1 MANLAN
7 ITPEIIPWAR
17 KQHKLDIEKLADLV
31 GVHVNQ
37 IEKWESGAAKP
48 TFTQAQE
55 MASHLHIPLGYL
67 FLSAPPNLE
76 LPLPDLRTRKGKKP
90 KTLSASFQEVLYGA
104 LDRQD
109 WYREYIQEYKS
120 EPRNFV
126 GRYTTENP
134 VLEVAEDIR
143 KTLVL
148 TPDLRDTAKTLSKF
162 LELLSAQAE
171 AVGILVMRSG
181 VVGNNQ
187 GRALDPEEF
196 QGFVI
201 TDPVAPLI
209 FINSVDFVTARIFTM
224 AHELAHIWIGKSGIL
239 NPAEDTEPQ
248 HTSNVEEFCNAVA
261 AEVLVP
267 SSEFLSRWPIEEG
280 SIQALSRYFKVSGM
294 VIVRRAHELDQI
306 DDKQFAQLARIE
318 RSKRSLAKRKG
329 GSSDYYEN
337 VGRRHSFTLMDSI
350 IHDVRSGG
358 TFLRDGA
365 ALLDM
370 RLPTFTRM
378 VESGEF

>member
-17 KQHKLDIEKLADLV
+17 KQHNLDIEKLADLI

-37 IEKWESGAAKP
+37 IEKWEAGTAKP
-48 TFTQAQE
+48 TFVQAQDL
-55 MASHLHIPLGYL
+55 ASHLHIPLGYL
-67 FLSAPPNLE
+67 FLSAPPTLE
-76 LPLPDLRTRKGKKP
+76 LPLPDLRTRRGTKP
-90 KTLSASFQEVLYGA
+90 KALSASFLEVLYGA

-109 WYREYIQEYKS
+109 WYREYIQEYKNKPLS
-120 EPRNFV
+120 FV
-126 GRYTTENP
+126 GRFTTENS

-143 KTLVL
+143 RTLVL
-148 TPDLRDTAKTLSKF
+148 TPDLRDTATTLSRF

-187 GRALDPEEF
+187 GRSLDPEEF

-201 TDPVAPLI
+201 TDPIAPLI
-209 FINSVDFVTARIFTM
+209 FINSVDFMTARIFTM

-239 NPAEDTEPQ
+239 NPAEDIELP
-248 HTSNVEEFCNAVA
+248 HASSVEEFCNAVA
-261 AEVLVP
+261 AELLVP
-267 SSEFLSRWPIEEG
+267 TSEFLQRWHIEAG
-280 SIQALSRYFKVSGM
+280 SIQALSKYFRVSGM
-294 VIVRRAHELDQI
+294 VIVRRAHELNQI
-306 DDKQFAQLARIE
+306 DHRQFTQLVKIE

-337 VGRRHSFTLMDSI
+337 VGRRHSFTLMNSVI
-350 IHDVRSGG
+350 QDVRNGG